1 MRIHLHWYL
10 VIDMASHI
18 LLLFIMKGLW
28 KLMLVVLPMG
38 FLPPSWFSVDSCAFD
53 CTNLENLIIA
63 KKCWIVLPW
72 EMEKKS
78 DICLVV

>member
-1 MRIHLHWYL
+1 
-10 VIDMASHI
+10 MASHI

-53 CTNLENLIIA
+53 CTNLENLNIA

-72 EMEKKS
+72 EKEKKKWYLFS
-78 DICLVV
+78 CIAKKIALLFAH